1 VPTYVPAELELG
13 HVVLSKWVLRC
24 CSQPLLN
31 TIIVAFLWLSIISS
45 DIVFEVETYKYKAVA
60 QLIKTLPADCWIH
73 SFMIARRMSQPPATD
88 QGVRSVSSTF
98 HHFPWPKI
106 TQREECKIWWG
117 RWEMWV
123 YQRTKPWLVSLIIA
137 SKSSY
142 KLSRRI
148 PSPSRHY
155 SDNAVLKLANN

>member
-1 VPTYVPAELELG
+1 MFQLALG
-13 HVVLSKWVLRC
+13 HVVLWLPCFVQVC
-24 CSQPLLN
+24 VALLFTATPY

-45 DIVFEVETYKYKAVA
+45 DIVFEVEAYKYKAVA

-73 SFMIARRMSQPPATD
+73 SFMIARRMSQPAATD

-106 TQREECKIWWG
+106 TQTYKIWWG

-123 YQRTKPWLVSLIIA
+123 YQGTKPRLVSLIA
-137 SKSSY
+137 SKSSQVI
-142 KLSRRI
+142 SFRDGFRR
-148 PSPSRHY
+148 PSP
-155 SDNAVLKLANN
+155 LQW